1 MRAGERKDDQVDNRR
16 PRKRGRLNLDIEAAM
31 IPRNTYLGE
40 RQGYTPDESCH
51 LIECADCGGG
61 IDCRDLGSVFDH
73 EGPLPHL
80 AQDQK
85 Q

>member
-1 MRAGERKDDQVDNRR
+1 
-16 PRKRGRLNLDIEAAM
+16 M